1 MATFEKERRY
11 PRYKPQGLV
20 IGWRSRATRMAS
32 RAEMVGMGGLFLHTK
47 EPAPVGS
54 IVELF
59 FDVKGGEVRAQ
70 AVVRDSVTGK
80 GMGVQF
86 VQMRP
91 DDRARL
97 SQFLLQCGP
106 IEPAPRA

>member
-1 MATFEKERRY
+1 METFEKERKY
-11 PRYKPQGLV
+11 PRFKPQGLV
-20 IGWRSRATRMAS
+20 IAWKSNAQRTAS
-32 RAEMVGMGGLFLHTK
+32 RAEMVGLGGLFLHTK
-47 EPAPVGS
+47 NPAPVGS
-54 IVELF
+54 VVDLF

-70 AVVRDSVTGK
+70 AVVRNSITGK

-106 IEPAPRA
+106 IEPAPQM